1 MCRVIELDPES
12 RMAHNNRGVAY
23 LCTGDSASAVRDTSR
38 AIELDPGYRD
48 AYLNRGLAYSEIGE
62 LNPCIELG
70 PYAWSGY
77 RHRGIVL
84 HMMGQGHASYRDYLR
99 ARELQEEA

>member
-1 MCRVIELDPES
+1 MRRRPP
-12 RMAHNNRGVAY
+12 R
-23 LCTGDSASAVRDTSR
+23 SAVRDTSS
-38 AIELDPGYRD
+38 AIELDHGYRD

-62 LNPCIELG
+62 LDPCIELG
-70 PYAWSGY
+70 PYAWSGC

-99 ARELQEEA
+99 ARELQDES